1 MGTSAVF
8 AFAVLATVVQAAT
21 VAPQEPDV
29 PKAQANSHEA
39 EIGLAA
45 YSDCVV
51 RGDRR
56 RELVLLY
63 LRVAEGTPEATELNK
78 ELSTPDCLLRAVPES
93 VTPTGGERSDRRGRL
108 DFSSIDVYTLSMAP
122 VAYRNALYPAL
133 YRYSFGET
141 GPGAIAGK
149 SPLAV
154 ASEWDAAPD
163 PLPAGWLVRRAIGDC
178 VARGHPDA
186 AHRFVVSTPWSDSE
200 TAEMNE
206 IATAL
211 AECLPAGETV
221 RLGREDVRGIVGEA
235 LYKLAVAPG
244 VQPGDA
250 S

>member
-1 MGTSAVF
+1 MGMSAVF
-8 AFAVLATVVQAAT
+8 VFTILAAAAQAVT
-21 VAPQEPDV
+21 VASPDPDV
-29 PKAQANSHEA
+29 PMAQADSHEA

-51 RGDRR
+51 RSDRR
-56 RELVLLY
+56 RELVLRY
-63 LRVAEGTPEATELNK
+63 LRVAEGTPEATELKK
-78 ELSTPDCLLRAVPES
+78 ELSTPDCLLRAVPKS

-108 DFSSIDVYTLSMAP
+108 DASSIDVYTLSMAP
-122 VAYRNALYPAL
+122 AAYRNALYPAL
-133 YRYSFGET
+133 YRYSFGEA

-149 SPLAV
+149 APLAV
-154 ASEWDAAPD
+154 TSEWDAVPD

-244 VQPGDA
+244 ARPGGA